1 MWKNLSEEKLGHTF
15 KELNCLKEII
25 RMCIE
30 LFIPIIK
37 SLFAFM
43 CFGST
48 SDSWINV
55 WSDVKIEA

>member
-1 MWKNLSEEKLGHTF
+1 
-15 KELNCLKEII
+15 
-25 RMCIE
+25 MCIE

-55 WSDVKIEA
+55 WSDVKIEAQRKVEANFETTMVLVKMKIMIIQQ